1 MVLCCKTSLRLSLL
15 EIHPHL
21 HFPLKSQE
29 MFCAPCIHFY
39 PHNSRAFKR
48 GNSFSNF
55 QKTVQSLLPLLVLY
69 YPFILSAITSTSF
82 SVALYI
88 VGEMK
93 WKLFFFF
100 FWKSWLLSL
109 FPHLCT
115 VQYLLTGRA
124 LNFPDWFMPHSYT
137 SHTDTPPLTCDSLPP
152 TASYEMDAISLQE
165 YKPSQH
171 RCSHIQNLKK
181 FCFWSQ
187 MKSCSVFCPIRT
199 SSICKQEWGR
209 SGKCL

>member
-1 MVLCCKTSLRLSLL
+1 MVFCCKTSLRLSLL
-15 EIHPHL
+15 EIHPHP

-29 MFCAPCIHFY
+29 MFCALCIHFY

-93 WKLFFFF
+93 WKLSFFF

-115 VQYLLTGRA
+115 VQYLPTGRA
-124 LNFPDWFMPHSYT
+124 LNFPDWFMPHSCT
-137 SHTDTPPLTCDSLPP
+137 SHTDTPPLTYDSLPP
-152 TASYEMDAISLQE
+152 TTSYEMDAISLQE
-165 YKPSQH
+165 YKPSQC
-171 RCSHIQNLKK
+171 RCSFSH
-181 FCFWSQ
+181 S
-187 MKSCSVFCPIRT
+187 KSKEVLLLIT
-199 SSICKQEWGR
+199 NEI
-209 SGKCL
+209 L